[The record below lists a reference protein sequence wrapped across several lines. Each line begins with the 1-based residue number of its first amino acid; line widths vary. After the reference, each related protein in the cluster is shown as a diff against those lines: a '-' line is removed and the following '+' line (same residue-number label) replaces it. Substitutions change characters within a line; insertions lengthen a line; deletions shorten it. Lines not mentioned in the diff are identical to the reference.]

1 MSDSQ
6 DISLDSPALLCYIL
20 TVMAL
25 KREKSP
31 LKVDFSKQFEEVVQW
46 AHKYKTKVVLDKGIE
61 DRFEPSENTIYI
73 NSRNHPETKYY
84 TLLHE
89 AGHLLIDKNWQA
101 FDRDNPMYSVSTDS
115 RGSKSKAYR
124 VSLVAEEI
132 EAWKRGRRLAKRMGH
147 QIDEKKYDK
156 HTADNVMT
164 YIEWAATGG
173 DEL

>member
-1 MSDSQ
+1 MSNSK
-6 DISLDSPALLCYIL
+6 DISLDNAFLMCYIL
-20 TVMAL
+20 TVMSVKQEKKAL
-25 KREKSP
+25 KI
-31 LKVDFSKQFEEVVQW
+31 DFTKQFQDVVQW
-46 AHKYKTKVVLDKGIE
+46 ANKYKTKIILDKGIE

-101 FDRDNPMYSVSTDS
+101 FDRDNPMYSVSTDN
-115 RGSKSKAYR
+115 RVSKSKAYR

-147 QIDEKKYDK
+147 QINEKKYDK
-156 HTADNVMT
+156 HIADNVMT
-164 YIEWAATGG
+164 YIEWAASG
-173 DEL
+173 DEEL